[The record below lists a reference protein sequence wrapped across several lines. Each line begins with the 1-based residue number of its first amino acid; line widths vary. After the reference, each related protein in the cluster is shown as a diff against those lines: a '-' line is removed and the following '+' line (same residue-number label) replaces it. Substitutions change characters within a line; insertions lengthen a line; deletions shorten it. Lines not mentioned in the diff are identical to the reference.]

1 MPKDTMPDDE
11 RTALER
17 LAWAREIVRD
27 VLAIE
32 LAVLMEM
39 FPGEPLERLDERLR
53 RFALVVNPIPGS
65 EPARFRRLVDLAVLR
80 STSADLAAYDDEGDE
95 GDEDDEAPAP
105 PRSPSGK
112 FSLVKPAAADLES
125 GPGLL

>member
-95 GDEDDEAPAP
+95 DDEAPAPAP